1 MCCFSRAVEHVSA
14 TRIFARRLGDGTQAL
29 VYSMSV
35 SIGTDLAMV
44 LPIPVPAGTG
54 EDGVRFLDLSGYPA
68 FFDDLKTAFPGLGM
82 LAAKGP
88 ALRFGPPAVVQK
100 LVVHQVGDFEASF
113 VPSRAD
119 FERLDERFR
128 LDPSVW
134 DRLPGY
140 ADYGFAVF
148 KLKPK
153 RSLLGVVQEQ
163 KVHPMAFVF
172 PSREPDALYFPTV
185 HVHDGTVPSVARFDH
200 TFFAQD
206 DGVLGATIGW
216 TKSFGPIGAYVDASR
231 SSGLVIPERN
241 GFGEMCFRDH
251 PNEDLWLRPP
261 EGLSVEDLTGRG
273 ECHAFAVRA
282 TAAYPLTAAGG
293 HRFAAWQASAK
304 KSHAFAKE
312 FRAALVEFEATHRDE
327 LRLTPLEPS
336 LRPHFINGTQLW
348 TGTSY
353 MDGQRGHDG
362 GSGFVTFRPFTDRV
376 ECQDV
381 VLGFSVLPDEATT
394 DRIHGLLAD
403 LLERCAARP

>member
-35 SIGTDLAMV
+35 SFGTELAMV
-44 LPIPVPAGTG
+44 LPIPVPPGSA
-54 EDGVRFLDLSGYPA
+54 EDAVRFIDLSGYPT
-68 FFDDLKTAFPGLGM
+68 FFDDLKTAFPGVGF
-82 LAAKGP
+82 LAMKGP
-88 ALRFGPPAVVQK
+88 AARFGPPVEQK
-100 LVVHQVGDFEASF
+100 LVVHEVGDFEASF

-119 FERLDERFR
+119 FDRLDERFR

-153 RSLLGVVQEQ
+153 RSLLGAVQEQ
-163 KVHPMAFVF
+163 TVHPMAFVF
-172 PSREPDALYFPTV
+172 PSREPSSLYFPTV
-185 HVHDGTVPSVARFDH
+185 HIHDGSVPAEAKFDH

-206 DGVLGATIGW
+206 DGVIGATIGW
-216 TKSFGPIGAYVDASR
+216 TKSHGPLGAYVDGSR
-231 SSGLVIPERN
+231 AAALVIAERN
-241 GFGEMCFRDH
+241 GFGEMQYGVH

-261 EGLSVEDLTGRG
+261 TGLELADLTGRG
-273 ECHAFAVRA
+273 ECHAYAVRA
-282 TAAYPLTAAGG
+282 TTAYPLSAAGG
-293 HRFAAWQASAK
+293 HRFAAWKQSARQAG
-304 KSHAFAKE
+304 AFAK
-312 FRAALVEFEATHRDE
+312 ALRPALEAFVATYRDE

-362 GSGFVTFRPFTDRV
+362 GSGFVTFRPFSERV

-381 VLGFSVLPDEATT
+381 VLGFAALPDEETT
-394 DRIHGLLAD
+394 NRILRLLAQMLD
-403 LLERCAARP
+403 RCA